1 MNESKRYDALDGVR
15 VLAMTGILVMHVLAN
30 LSYRDELA
38 TLYSYIMYFG
48 RFTSL
53 FMMVSAFSVSCGY
66 YKKIQS
72 GFSNIE
78 KFYSKRYAKILPFFA
93 FITLIDVLLS
103 FSKESI
109 FEGFANITL
118 VFGLIPHESISVIGV
133 GWTLG
138 VIFVFY
144 LLYPFVVYLMKNRIR
159 FCLSYIATL
168 IYAFVV
174 NDYFG
179 LEIELNQ
186 RFSVSNTAVIKNG
199 IYLED
204 YKKSVDRRVVRRKEK
219 IPEDAFVIV
228 HVGRFAGVK
237 NHDFLVDVF
246 EQIKKK
252 NKKAYLLMIG
262 SGETEGKVRA
272 KLNEKKL
279 DGSYTILHNRTDVSA
294 LLKASDAAVFPSNTE
309 GLGIAVIEMQ
319 AAGLPIVA
327 SCGVPKLTQVS
338 NYITYVDLK
347 QGAEYWADELM
358 RLVESTINDK
368 QLYVDSWDVKSSV
381 SELQKLYESS
391 LEME

>member
-1 MNESKRYDALDGVR
+1 MIKVMQLIHGFNTGGAETVVKNYALLMDKEKYDLT
-15 VLAMTGILVMHVLAN
+15 VLCIEH
-30 LSYRDELA
+30 RDSPYE
-38 TLYSYIMYFG
+38 
-48 RFTSL
+48 
-53 FMMVSAFSVSCGY
+53 
-66 YKKIQS
+66 
-72 GFSNIE
+72 
-78 KFYSKRYAKILPFFA
+78 KILKDAGIKVIYTCDYFKNKLSKKFGTDFLIRKIIRDLHPDIIHVHLLMNHYVKFA
-93 FITLIDVLLS
+93 RPNPETKIFYTQHYDLS
-103 FSKESI
+103 RMTNKESCLLKWI
-109 FEGFANITL
+109 IAHYQTQ
-118 VFGLIPHESISVIGV
+118 LIAI
-133 GWTLG
+133 
-138 VIFVFY
+138 
-144 LLYPFVVYLMKNRIR
+144 
-159 FCLSYIATL
+159 
-168 IYAFVV
+168 
-174 NDYFG
+174 NDTMQ
-179 LEIELNQ
+179 IELNQ

-204 YKKSVDRRVVRRKEK
+204 YKKSVDRGVVRRKEK

-279 DGSYTILHNRTDVSA
+279 DGSYTILHNRTDVAA

-358 RLVESTINDK
+358 RLVESTIDDK